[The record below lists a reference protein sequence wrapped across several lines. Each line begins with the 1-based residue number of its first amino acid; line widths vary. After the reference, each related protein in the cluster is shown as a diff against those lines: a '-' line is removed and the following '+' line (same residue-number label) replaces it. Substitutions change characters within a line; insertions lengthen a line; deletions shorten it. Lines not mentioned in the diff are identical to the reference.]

1 MTVIYKVEYIRVEK
15 FTEKPRDLQKV
26 SLKSS
31 AEYLLAYTCEE
42 TTQDHRKNHPKGIE
56 GTMLIA
62 HRGL

>member
-26 SLKSS
+26 SFKSS

-42 TTQDHRKNHPKGIE
+42 TTQEQWGVGRVGTDKREYHPE
-56 GTMLIA
+56 LT
-62 HRGL
+62 